1 MSGVPLGP
9 GLCVVDE
16 GGSIVP
22 VAKCSVKELRAEAEA
37 RQIVGAKEMK
47 KAELASA
54 IKVCTETVLAFGGRA
69 TMMQQPTRLVDG
81 FAVFMC
87 HSAMPMICT

>member
-1 MSGVPLGP
+1 
-9 GLCVVDE
+9 VVDE

-37 RQIVGAKEMK
+37 RQIVGAKDMK

-54 IKVCTETVLAFGGRA
+54 IKVCAVAGCWAGLLKGGEA
-69 TMMQQPTRLVDG
+69 TGRRV
-81 FAVFMC
+81 MC
-87 HSAMPMICT
+87 EGRGCT